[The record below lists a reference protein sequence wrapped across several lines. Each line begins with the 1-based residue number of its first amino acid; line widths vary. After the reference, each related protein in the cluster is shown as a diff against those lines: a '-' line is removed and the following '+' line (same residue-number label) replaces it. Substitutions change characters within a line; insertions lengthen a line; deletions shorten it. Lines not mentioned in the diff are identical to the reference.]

1 MGLTRLRADSRG
13 TPTARGRQCRMSK
26 KDKRRV
32 RRGSRK
38 QKHTEHT
45 NQFEQMKARW
55 TLSLPQ
61 TSRANPVQC
70 CSTHQKKL
78 RAHHPI
84 STVIVG
90 LSPPRKKGG
99 KKRVQKAESLLC
111 HKDGFAEQ
119 QKEKRKESWCPSW
132 LFLGKRR
139 AETVSLN
146 VVQWLLGSYHR
157 DQEKKEVWGRKNE
170 SERQKVFWVTKTES
184 LLGYK
189 VGFSKFRSKESL
201 PVRKKD
207 RKLVSFMTVS
217 R

>member
-146 VVQWLLGSYHR
+146 VVQWLLGYITVT
-157 DQEKKEVWGRKNE
+157 KKKRKCE
-170 SERQKVFWVTKTES
+170 AERTSLKDRKSFGLQRQKVFWVTKLGFQSSDPKKACQWEKRIES
-184 LLGYK
+184 
-189 VGFSKFRSKESL
+189 
-201 PVRKKD
+201 
-207 RKLVSFMTVS
+207 
-217 R
+217 